1 MGSTRSGASTPWWGM
16 IEDSAEEF
24 LTMSIGEGSFG
35 LPSPRR
41 HGTSASRA
49 LVTTTPRLKDILD
62 IAAAQQAESP
72 LQHRVVPPSQVF
84 GTFHRTS

>member
-1 MGSTRSGASTPWWGM
+1 
-16 IEDSAEEF
+16 
-24 LTMSIGEGSFG
+24 MSIGEGSFG

-41 HGTSASRA
+41 HGTRASRA

-72 LQHRVVPPSQVF
+72 LQRRAVPPSRVF